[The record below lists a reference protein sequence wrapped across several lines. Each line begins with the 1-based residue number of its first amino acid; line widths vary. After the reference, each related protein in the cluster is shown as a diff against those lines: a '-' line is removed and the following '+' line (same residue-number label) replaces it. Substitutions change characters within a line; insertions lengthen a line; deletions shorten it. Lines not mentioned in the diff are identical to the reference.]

1 MQVSERGSAWERVLG
16 LCDVPG
22 RELDRLFR
30 ASPPGTVPEG
40 PVVGALMALP
50 GTPLARPIAQLVRAL
65 AWQGK
70 VFEPHRG
77 ELVNSIL
84 LFRIKAVRARVHQ
97 GPSRLDGRPC
107 IVLDYSKTSLVAP
120 MVRDELREIE
130 PGLWLGLAYV
140 WGARVLRFALA
151 HNAPAKTGR

>member
-1 MQVSERGSAWERVLG
+1 MQVSERGSASERVLG
-16 LCDVPG
+16 LCEVPG
-22 RELDRLFR
+22 RELDRLFG
-30 ASPPGTVPEG
+30 ASAPGAVPEG

-50 GTPLARPIAQLVRAL
+50 GTPLARPIAQVVRAL

-107 IVLDYSKTSLVAP
+107 IVLDYAKTSLVAS
-120 MVRDELREIE
+120 MVRDEIREIE

-151 HNAPAKTGR
+151 QDAPAKSGR